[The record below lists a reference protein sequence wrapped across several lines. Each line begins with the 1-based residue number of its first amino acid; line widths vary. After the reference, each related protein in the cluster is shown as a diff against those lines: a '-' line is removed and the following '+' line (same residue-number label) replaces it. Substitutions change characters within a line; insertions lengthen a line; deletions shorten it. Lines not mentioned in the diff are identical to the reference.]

1 MERMGKKLLILLVCF
16 LVVGAFAFAGG
27 KQEAGSTGGSESDAG
42 EMEES
47 SGSTETM
54 EEGGDYVIALSN
66 SYFGNAWRKQ
76 MVDAFEKAAEEAK
89 AQGRI
94 KDYVVVNG
102 DGTQNQQ
109 IAQMNSLILKGVDA
123 ICINSASPTALNG
136 VIEKAHDAGI
146 EVIAFDSIA
155 TSPYCYKLDFNFVEQ
170 TEWGTQWVADK
181 IGGEGNV
188 IIVRGVS
195 GSVPDQQMYEGQQNV
210 LEKYPDMEV
219 VAEVIGEASTT
230 VAQQAVSNVLPSLP
244 AVDAV
249 LTQGGGDA
257 WGVVQAFQGSGSDMP
272 IVIGDNTAEFL
283 NWWWEQYQENGYE
296 TVSVCSAP
304 TIGGAA
310 VWLALNVLE
319 MPEGSVPEKMSLG
332 VIPITVDNLE
342 NYLDTKPG
350 TLAAPTFTED
360 WVVENLI
367 EKYSNN

>member
-1 MERMGKKLLILLVCF
+1 
-16 LVVGAFAFAGG
+16 
-27 KQEAGSTGGSESDAG
+27 
-42 EMEES
+42 
-47 SGSTETM
+47 
-54 EEGGDYVIALSN
+54 
-66 SYFGNAWRKQ
+66 
-76 MVDAFEKAAEEAK
+76 
-89 AQGRI
+89 
-94 KDYVVVNG
+94 
-102 DGTQNQQ
+102 
-109 IAQMNSLILKGVDA
+109 
-123 ICINSASPTALNG
+123 
-136 VIEKAHDAGI
+136 
-146 EVIAFDSIA
+146 
-155 TSPYCYKLDFNFVEQ
+155 
-170 TEWGTQWVADK
+170 
-181 IGGEGNV
+181 
-188 IIVRGVS
+188 
-195 GSVPDQQMYEGQQNV
+195 MYEGQQNV

-283 NWWWEQYQENGYE
+283 NWWWDQYQETGYE

>member
-1 MERMGKKLLILLVCF
+1 MCLLF
-16 LVVGAFAFAGG
+16 VGVLAFAGG
-27 KQEAGSTGGSESDAG
+27 EQEKSGAGESEAAGSAEESGGSEQAS
-42 EMEES
+42 
-47 SGSTETM
+47 

-76 MVDAFEKAAEEAK
+76 MVDAFEEAAEKAK
-89 AQGRI
+89 ADGRI
-94 KDYVVVNG
+94 KDYIVVNG

-146 EVIAFDSIA
+146 EVLAFDSIA

-170 TEWGTQWVADK
+170 TEWGTQWIADK
-181 IGGEGNV
+181 IGGEGN
-188 IIVRGVS
+188 IIVVRGVS
-195 GSVPDQQMYEGQQNV
+195 GSVPDQQMYQGQQNV
-210 LEKYPDMEV
+210 LEKYPEMEV

-230 VAQQAVSNVLPSLP
+230 VTQQAVSNVLPSLP

-249 LTQGGGDA
+249 VTQGGGDA
-257 WGVVQAFQGSGSDMP
+257 WGVVQAFQASMKEMP
-272 IVIGDNTAEFL
+272 IIIGDNTAEFL
-283 NWWWEQYQENGYE
+283 NWWWEKYQEDGYE

-310 VWLALNVLE
+310 LWLSLNILE
-319 MPEGSVPEKMSLG
+319 QPEGAVPEKMSLG